1 MSFLGCG
8 IKATVALL
16 TNSNCGLFVA
26 AKCQL
31 NLCSFLSQGIFLFN
45 STYLYR
51 KLIIAYFSLRRL
63 QLLLSHI
70 DNEYTCE
77 MVNNN
82 KIKGIQ
88 IKYNTQTGALQLK
101 MNSSMSF
108 RNRNTNYSITFIE
121 HTFILQFVMALLS
134 TYIIENPNCGT
145 IC

>member
-1 MSFLGCG
+1 
-8 IKATVALL
+8 
-16 TNSNCGLFVA
+16 
-26 AKCQL
+26 
-31 NLCSFLSQGIFLFN
+31 
-45 STYLYR
+45 
-51 KLIIAYFSLRRL
+51 
-63 QLLLSHI
+63 
-70 DNEYTCE
+70 